1 MRRSLSMAMA
11 MVMVVITVFVV
22 GCDNKKSSGYTK
34 EQIIEKYSRYIP
46 RDQIEALLDGETGT
60 NANAAVLNLVR
71 YGVSNE
77 FDRDIAN
84 MK

>member
-1 MRRSLSMAMA
+1 MAMA

-22 GCDNKKSSGYTK
+22 GCDNKKFSGYTK

-46 RDQIEALLDGETGT
+46 HSQVEALLNGENSTD
-60 NANAAVLNLVR
+60 ANAAVLNLVR
-71 YGVSNE
+71 YGVSDE
-77 FDRDIAN
+77 FDRDVAH